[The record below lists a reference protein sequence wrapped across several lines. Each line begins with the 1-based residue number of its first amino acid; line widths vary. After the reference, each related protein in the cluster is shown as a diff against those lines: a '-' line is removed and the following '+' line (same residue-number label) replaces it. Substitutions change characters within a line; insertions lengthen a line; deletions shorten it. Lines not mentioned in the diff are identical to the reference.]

1 MKTLDISP
9 RGQRIYK
16 RLLVLAIGVFFVW
29 LAAYK
34 VFPFFDNRTPL
45 ILALSLT
52 YVAMAYGI
60 IPLAF
65 RLVRLFY
72 HPVHLPLY
80 CTTPDGFAS
89 DPINIALIGNRQQVI
104 LAMEAAG
111 WYLAD
116 RRSFLAA
123 ARQLYAALLRK
134 AYPRAPMSQLYLFGR
149 GQDLAFEKEI
159 IGTRG
164 NRHHVRFW
172 AADEKLADEFTTHVQ
187 FWQRFHR
194 PTRAHP
200 HAHLWIGAA
209 SKDIGIA
216 PIRHNAQVT
225 HKVEANTALE
235 RELIIRDL
243 KHTHQLHH
251 TRTVTVH
258 RPFSLRNRALASRLD
273 TDGKLAIVTLR

>member
-1 MKTLDISP
+1 M
-9 RGQRIYK
+9 
-16 RLLVLAIGVFFVW
+16 W

-45 ILALSLT
+45 IIALSLT
-52 YVAMAYGI
+52 YVAMAYAV

-89 DPINIALIGNRQQVI
+89 DPINIALIGNRQQAI

-111 WYLAD
+111 WFLAD
-116 RRSFLAA
+116 RRTVLNAL
-123 ARQLYAALLRK
+123 RQLYAAVLRK
-134 AYPRAPMSQLYLFGR
+134 PYPRAPMSQLYLFGR

-159 IGTRG
+159 AGTRG
-164 NRHHVRFW
+164 HRHHVRFW
-172 AADEKLADEFTTHVQ
+172 AANEKLTEEFTAQVR

-194 PTRAHP
+194 PSRAHP
-200 HAHLWIGAA
+200 HAQLWVGAA

-225 HKVEANTALE
+225 HKVDADTVQERALI
-235 RELIIRDL
+235 LKDL
-243 KHTHQLHH
+243 KAARQAKH
-251 TRTVTVH
+251 TRTVSVH
-258 RPFSLRNRALASRLD
+258 RPFSLRNRALASQLD
-273 TDGKLAIVTLR
+273 TDGKLAIVTLA